1 MQENIKSLLKN
12 QIHSRIEC
20 LADNEKV
27 CFLHHAP
34 FCKQSYK
41 YIDTYRIW
49 KSNEFLDVYHIR
61 DYNSKQSVDLHFIM
75 QIDET
80 NVKIQETNT
89 EFAKQI
95 FEQLKL
101 KYLKQNVK

>member
-1 MQENIKSLLKN
+1 MQENIKSLLED
-12 QIHSRIEC
+12 QIHSHIKY

-27 CFLHHAP
+27 CFLQHAP

-49 KSNEFLDVYHIR
+49 KSNEFLDIYHIQ
-61 DYNSKQSVDLHFIM
+61 DYNSKQSIDLHFIM
-75 QIDET
+75 QIDDT

-89 EFAKQI
+89 KFAKQI
-95 FEQLKL
+95 YKQLKL
-101 KYLKQNVK
+101 KYHKQNVK